1 MANTTT
7 YEEERKR
14 PELQKPQ
21 TYDYAAPQ
29 GTYYGEQGNAATDAY
44 NTVLQ
49 RYAQAADPQR
59 QAEQDARIRRGRE
72 FWTGAGLFANVVA
85 NAINANGTA
94 RNAPNMTWNNDMEKN
109 MYASWKE
116 ADRQLKADRNAA
128 NERYNALLLQDASM
142 RAAAG
147 EKRAAEAKAAFDIN
161 FQNEQAYQ
169 KAQND
174 AAQKDWEWERQQAA
188 DAAKTK
194 AAQEFQ
200 HQERLAGQAH
210 AAQMQ
215 KNSFEQ
221 QTTLAETKAQQAKGY
236 NKGNKTVRIG
246 NVDFKAETEDQADSN
261 IAQVYG
267 MVLDAYNKG
276 RSALE
281 RQAYQSKPEE
291 QYSFI
296 NSRINTLLAT
306 DAQFKAEYEKFLEDH
321 KRSIARNYGSG
332 AAQSSTT
339 MPGVSGSASSTTMPG
354 VQQR

>member
-1 MANTTT
+1 MANTT

-14 PELQKPQ
+14 PEIQKPQ

-29 GTYYGEQGNAATDAY
+29 GTYYGEQGNAQSDMAEEILRRAAE
-44 NTVLQ
+44 Q
-49 RYAQAADPQR
+49 ADPQR
-59 QAEQDARIRRGRE
+59 QAEEDARIQRGRN
-72 FWTGAGLFANVVA
+72 FWTGANLFANVVA
-85 NAINANGTA
+85 NAINVNGTA
-94 RNAPNMTWNNDMEKN
+94 KGAPNMTWNDAASQK
-109 MYASWKE
+109 MYDTWRT
-116 ADRQLKADRNAA
+116 ADQQLKADRKAA
-128 NERYNALLLQDASM
+128 QQRFDALRSQDAQM
-142 RAAAG
+142 RAAGA
-147 EKRAAEAKAAFDIN
+147 ERRAAEAKAAFDIN
-161 FQNEQAYQ
+161 FQNEQARQ

-174 AAQKDWEWERQQAA
+174 AAQRDFEWERQQAA

-215 KNSFEQ
+215 KNSFDHQAQ
-221 QTTLAETKAQQAKGY
+221 QAQQAKGY

-276 RSALE
+276 RTAMD

-296 NSRINTLLAT
+296 NSRINTLLAN
-306 DAQFKAEYEKFLEDH
+306 DAQFREEYERFLEDH

-332 AAQSSTT
+332 SAQPSTT
-339 MPGVSGSASSTTMPG
+339 MPGVGGSASSTTMPG
-354 VQQR
+354 VQRR

>member
-1 MANTTT
+1 MATTT

-14 PELQKPQ
+14 PEIHKPQ

-29 GTYYGEQGNAATDAY
+29 GTYYGEQGNQQSDMYQEIMRRAAE
-44 NTVLQ
+44 
-49 RYAQAADPQR
+49 AADPAR
-59 QAEQDARIRRGRE
+59 QAEQDARIQRSRN
-72 FWTGAGLFANVVA
+72 FWTGANLFANVVA
-85 NAINANGTA
+85 NAINVGGTA
-94 RNAPNMTWNNDMEKN
+94 KGAPNMTWNDAPTQK
-109 MYASWKE
+109 MYDTWRT
-116 ADRQLKADRNAA
+116 ADQQLKADRKAA
-128 NERYNALLLQDASM
+128 QQRLDALRMQDAQM
-142 RAAAG
+142 RAAGA
-147 EKRAAEAKAAFDIN
+147 ERRAAEAKAAFDIN
-161 FQNEQAYQ
+161 FQNAQAYQ
-169 KAQND
+169 KAQD
-174 AAQKDWEWERQQAA
+174 EAAQRDFEWERQQAA

-194 AAQEFQ
+194 DAQEFQ

-221 QTTLAETKAQQAKGY
+221 QTKLAETKAQQAKGY

-276 RSALE
+276 RSSID

-306 DAQFKAEYEKFLEDH
+306 DAQFKAEYEKFLKDH
-321 KRSIARNYGSG
+321 ERSIARNYGSG
-332 AAQSSTT
+332 AAQQTTT
-339 MPGVSGSASSTTMPG
+339 MPGVGGGSAPSTTMPG
-354 VQQR
+354 VQPR